1 MVEVEY
7 DLEEFGDNN
16 GVEVVVGIGVGVGVG
31 AGTGMEGWIFGVV
44 VVEGMMLNSKERLSS
59 LMAEKSTESESF
71 LMGYCCL

>member
-16 GVEVVVGIGVGVGVG
+16 GVEVVVGIGVGVG
-31 AGTGMEGWIFGVV
+31 AGTGMEGWIFDVV

>member
-16 GVEVVVGIGVGVGVG
+16 GVEVVVGIGVGVG